1 VTVTGASEGGAYG
14 AALTAGVGAD
24 VWPDLP
30 AALGRLEVD
39 RTFTP
44 DPGSHERY
52 DVVFAA
58 HSRLHEAL
66 TDVYAL
72 VASADE

>member
-1 VTVTGASEGGAYG
+1 
-14 AALTAGVGAD
+14 
-24 VWPDLP
+24 
-30 AALGRLEVD
+30 
-39 RTFTP
+39 
-44 DPGSHERY
+44 
-52 DVVFAA
+52 VVFAA